1 MHFVVSWDI
10 EAIGEEWNTED
21 TKLRDKLKAY
31 SWVRPLK
38 TLYIVKV
45 DSQAIWDSILTELGA
60 VAKSSPKTVH
70 FIMSPLMSGGR
81 YNGILPQDA
90 WDGINERST

>member
-1 MHFVVSWDI
+1 
-10 EAIGEEWNTED
+10 
-21 TKLRDKLKAY
+21 
-31 SWVRPLK
+31 
-38 TLYIVKV
+38 
-45 DSQAIWDSILTELGA
+45 
-60 VAKSSPKTVH
+60 VH